1 MKKILALSALA
12 LTLSACSSTSNSSN
26 NNTQPIPSA
35 TNSITNPPAKTIP
48 AVPTTGKMQGFQATN
63 VIVRSGSDSLN
74 SITIN
79 GNPLQ
84 IIPQSFSV
92 GKDLSMIGANLNG
105 ITMDRQVP
113 NISAHKHSRYGFASD
128 NGGQGAF
135 FAHGELSKEVPKDGF
150 VTYKGSAIY
159 RAHGSKE
166 FIKGT
171 TELHA
176 QFVTKTVGGI
186 IDFDTKIPTIGVV
199 ADINNSE
206 FAQVGLKGGFYG
218 ADAQEIAG
226 VFNDDKGA
234 GAFGGIR
241 SE

>member
-48 AVPTTGKMQGFQATN
+48 AVPTTGKMQGFQVAN

-92 GKDLSMIGANLNG
+92 GKDLSMIGTNLNG

-150 VTYKGSAIY
+150 VTYKAAQY
-159 RAHGSKE
+159 TVPMAQRNLSK
-166 FIKGT
+166 
-171 TELHA
+171 A
-176 QFVTKTVGGI
+176 R
-186 IDFDTKIPTIGVV
+186 P
-199 ADINNSE
+199 NSMHSLSPKPSE
-206 FAQVGLKGGFYG
+206 ASLILTLKYPRL
-218 ADAQEIAG
+218 ALWQI
-226 VFNDDKGA
+226 
-234 GAFGGIR
+234 
-241 SE
+241 